1 VKAVRGGREIAD
13 LGRDGYFSDR
23 REIQGNRHYLCALML
38 QAVLVLVA
46 AVAAAFRP
54 RWSLLAEIA
63 LLRHQLAVL
72 QRSVARPR
80 VTRLDRNALV
90 ALAAVTPTWRNVLR
104 IVQPETLLRWHRAG
118 FQALWRWRSRT
129 RPASRLAPETV
140 ALVRSMA
147 SANRL
152 WGAERICG
160 ELLKLGV
167 KVSKRTIQRYMRN
180 ARPCGPRGQRWS
192 TFLRNHAHEIWAC
205 DFLQAYDVFFRPVF
219 ALVFIE
225 LATRKVVL
233 AATTRFPSQAWV
245 TQQLRNAT
253 PLGVAPRF
261 LLLDHDN
268 KFGVAF
274 DALARATGI
283 RVIRTAV
290 RAPDMN
296 AVCERFLGSLRRE
309 CLDHV
314 LVLDDRHFQRVVAEY
329 VRYHNGARPHQGL
342 RQQTPVP
349 AERPGDGNII
359 TLPVLGGLHHDYRR
373 VA

>member
-1 VKAVRGGREIAD
+1 
-13 LGRDGYFSDR
+13 
-23 REIQGNRHYLCALML
+23 ML
-38 QAVLVLVA
+38 QAVLVL
-46 AVAAAFRP
+46 AAAMADVFRP
-54 RWSLLAEIA
+54 RWSLLTKIA
-63 LLRHQLAVL
+63 LLRHQLAIL
-72 QRSVARPR
+72 RRSVARPH
-80 VTRLDRNALV
+80 VTRFDRI
-90 ALAAVTPTWRNVLR
+90 ALAGVTPTWRNVLR

-118 FQALWRWRSRT
+118 FKALWRWRSRT

-140 ALVRSMA
+140 ALLRSMA

-152 WGAERICG
+152 WGAERIRG

-167 KVSKRTIQRYMRN
+167 KVSKRTIQRYMRT
-180 ARPCGPRGQRWS
+180 ARPHGPRGQRWS

-205 DFLQAYDVFFRPVF
+205 DFLQAYDVFFRPIF

-261 LLLDHDN
+261 LLL
-268 KFGVAF
+268 
-274 DALARATGI
+274 ALATGI

-314 LVLDDRHFQRVVAEY
+314 LVIDDRHFQRVVAEY

-349 AERPGDGNII
+349 AERPVDGKII